1 MKDEI
6 DYATKIAT
14 FNLLVNNNNDDIAVN
29 YLTLTNWDENEAAIL
44 YNKENKGAN
53 AKLINQNNLNNINP
67 NFYQNDINNIIPP
80 DDNIIFDQPPF
91 FEKINPYNNFQVKNN
106 NFSKLNKY
114 AECPIFTDSILDG
127 LKFWKIDNRGY
138 CQNFEKFK
146 NIIKLYKVFINNLK
160 TKVGIIYLYNKS
172 TLNNALTILRNLNN
186 NEQVKDLLNQRC
198 VIHPMIDGCLESSS
212 IVKSLKINNFPTMII
227 CLYKNEINFCVV
239 GKINNIMNN
248 IPLLTQKLIEAQDL
262 LNEIK
267 KNYQNANLYRNAINR
282 INNNI
287 NNIIN
292 NKGQINK
299 NNNNNNP
306 NNNIN
311 KININNNIIN
321 NNPINNNNSNAQGNI
336 LDDPRNYLM
345 DDDII
350 KNDTNTYMTD
360 GDILKKQEEEMK
372 SLERQEEE
380 KKRKKKEEEERKKRE
395 EIEEKNKIENLL
407 KQLPEE
413 PSDDDPN
420 KCTIMFRFPDGEKTV
435 ERKFLKTD
443 KISLLYLY
451 IKSLGREIYS
461 DQNEKDFSI
470 VQPFPFKNYNDLQNN
485 TLEQEGLFPNAL
497 LQIRIL

>member
-1 MKDEI
+1 MKDDI

-14 FNLLVNNNNDDIAVN
+14 FNLLVNNDNDDIAVN

-91 FEKINPYNNFQVKNN
+91 FGKINPYNNFQVKNTN
-106 NFSKLNKY
+106 ISKLNKY

-299 NNNNNNP
+299 NNNNNP

>member
-1 MKDEI
+1 MKDDI

-91 FEKINPYNNFQVKNN
+91 FGKINPNNNFQVKNTN
-106 NFSKLNKY
+106 ISKLNKY

-160 TKVGIIYLYNKS
+160 TKVGIIYFYNKS

-372 SLERQEEE
+372 SIERQEEE

>member
-1 MKDEI
+1 MKDDI

-14 FNLLVNNNNDDIAVN
+14 FNLLVNNDNDDIAVN

-91 FEKINPYNNFQVKNN
+91 FGKINPNNNFQVKNTN
-106 NFSKLNKY
+106 ISKLNKY

>member
-1 MKDEI
+1 MKDDI

-14 FNLLVNNNNDDIAVN
+14 FNLLVNNDNDDIAVN

-91 FEKINPYNNFQVKNN
+91 FGKINPNNNFQVKNTN
-106 NFSKLNKY
+106 ISKLNKY

-311 KININNNIIN
+311 TININNNIIN

>member
-1 MKDEI
+1 MKDDI

-91 FEKINPYNNFQVKNN
+91 FGKINPNNNFQVKNTN
-106 NFSKLNKY
+106 ISKLNKY

-127 LKFWKIDNRGY
+127 FKFWKIDNRGY

-299 NNNNNNP
+299 NNNNNP

-407 KQLPEE
+407 RQLPEE